1 MGLMDILTGMQNGP
15 RGQRQPEPPGS
26 ASGGG
31 MSPWMMALLGLL
43 AYKAI
48 KGGGLENMLG
58 GNTGRPM
65 PDPRTTGAPG
75 GGGGLG
81 DLLGGMFGG
90 GARPGAGTGGGG
102 MGGGL
107 GGILGGLLA
116 GGAAGGLLNSGLKN
130 LVGDLEQNGQGETA
144 RSWIGTGENQ
154 PISESDL
161 ANAVGLD
168 DIDAVAQQTG
178 MPREQV
184 LSSLSEHL
192 PEFVNQLT
200 PEGHL
205 PTDQEAERWV

>member
-1 MGLMDILTGMQNGP
+1 
-15 RGQRQPEPPGS
+15 
-26 ASGGG
+26 
-31 MSPWMMALLGLL
+31 
-43 AYKAI
+43 
-48 KGGGLENMLG
+48 
-58 GNTGRPM
+58 M
-65 PDPRTTGAPG
+65 P
-75 GGGGLG
+75 
-81 DLLGGMFGG
+81 
-90 GARPGAGTGGGG
+90 
-102 MGGGL
+102 GGGL

-130 LVGDLEQNGQGETA
+130 LVGDLERSGQGETA

-154 PISESDL
+154 PISQSDL
-161 ANAVGLD
+161 ANAVGIN

>member
-1 MGLMDILTGMQNGP
+1 MGLLDVLTGMQNGP
-15 RGQRQPEPPGS
+15 GGQRQPSPAG
-26 ASGGG
+26 GGG
-31 MSPWMMALLGLL
+31 MSPWMMALLGLV
-43 AYKAI
+43 AYKAM
-48 KGGGLENMLG
+48 KGRGSQ
-58 GNTGRPM
+58 M

-75 GGGGLG
+75 GGLG
-81 DLLGGMFGG
+81 DILGGMFGG
-90 GARPGAGTGGGG
+90 GARPGAGMGGGG

-116 GGAAGGLLNSGLKN
+116 GGATGGLLNSGLKN
-130 LVGDLEQNGQGETA
+130 LVGDLEQNGQGEAA

-154 PISESDL
+154 RISESEL
-161 ANAVGLD
+161 ANAVGIN

-200 PEGHL
+200 PDGRL
-205 PTDQEAERWV
+205 PTDDEAARWV